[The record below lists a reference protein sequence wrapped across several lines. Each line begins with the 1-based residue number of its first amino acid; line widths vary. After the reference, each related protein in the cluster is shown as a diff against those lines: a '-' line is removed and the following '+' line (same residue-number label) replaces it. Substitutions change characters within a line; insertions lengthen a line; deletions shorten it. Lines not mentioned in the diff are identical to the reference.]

1 MSAFAGA
8 SASAFGNEMNNPL
21 GLAYG
26 SDSESS
32 NDGEA
37 TRTSPP
43 PGTARSNVPP
53 QPIAVSSLIHRKPP
67 SSSVSSAQTTPSATS
82 RSSPEPRRN
91 FIQSVSRSAAAPNAA
106 NPHPPSHLL
115 PSDPECETPAAKLAR
130 LLRPPPGTVL
140 PPEPPGDADPA
151 IQAKISKWLDLKASG
166 MVFNDRLEATHAFRN
181 PSITSKMIEYLGL
194 DERGSNFSKDVYNPA
209 GFPPEAYYDKIAER
223 QRAATAGV
231 GGPYQPPLPAAAQ
244 LTSNPG
250 VQSAIQKAQQAA
262 IQFVS
267 NVHGSAHRSGTS
279 SGGSA
284 GTSAQQPS
292 GMAADSARSSGDNRK
307 RSKWDR
313 TSEFVA
319 KRR

>member
-1 MSAFAGA
+1 
-8 SASAFGNEMNNPL
+8 MNNPL

-32 NDGEA
+32 NDGGA
-37 TRTSPP
+37 TPP
-43 PGTARSNVPP
+43 PPATDRSTLPPP
-53 QPIAVSSLIHRKPP
+53 QPAAVSSLINRKPP
-67 SSSVSSAQTTPSATS
+67 SGVSSAQTTPSATS
-82 RSSPEPRRN
+82 RLSSPEPRRN
-91 FIQSVSRSAAAPNAA
+91 FIQSVSRSAVPNSTNA
-106 NPHPPSHLL
+106 HSSFLIS

-140 PPEPPGDADPA
+140 PPEPPGEADPA
-151 IQAKISKWLDLKASG
+151 IQAKILKWLDLKASG
-166 MVFNDRLEATHAFRN
+166 MVFNDRLESTHAFRN

-194 DERGSNFSKDVYNPA
+194 DERGSNFSKDVYNPE

-244 LTSNPG
+244 LTRDPN

-267 NVHGSAHRSGTS
+267 NVQGSARGSGTS
-279 SGGSA
+279 GGGGGGSA
-284 GTSAQQPS
+284 GVPAQQPS
-292 GMAADSARSSGDNRK
+292 GIAAASARSSADSRK
-307 RSKWDR
+307 RSKWDK
-313 TSEFVA
+313 TSEPVA